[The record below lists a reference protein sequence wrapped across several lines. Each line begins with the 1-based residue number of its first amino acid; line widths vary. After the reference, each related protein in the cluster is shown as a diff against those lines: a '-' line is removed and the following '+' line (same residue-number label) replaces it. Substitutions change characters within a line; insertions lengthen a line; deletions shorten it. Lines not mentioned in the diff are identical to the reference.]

1 MTKRSY
7 VDAVL
12 AGLDEYEAAASASGA
27 LDEPSQAVRRAGC
40 CTQSWLCAG
49 RTRMFPI
56 PWSTQVLRL
65 LSTHKGHLCI
75 GPSIAAACK
84 TCSAGHV
91 TTVQLELIRW
101 DEAVVED
108 LRA

>member
-27 LDEPSQAVRRAGC
+27 LDEPSEAVRRAGC

-49 RTRMFPI
+49 RARMLPIHGALKYSDCCQRTRVTFV
-56 PWSTQVLRL
+56 QARVLRL
-65 LSTHKGHLCI
+65 LARLALQAT
-75 GPSIAAACK
+75 
-84 TCSAGHV
+84 
-91 TTVQLELIRW
+91 
-101 DEAVVED
+101 
-108 LRA
+108 